1 VTKFGNTYYCYY
13 SVSTIGSQESDIGV
27 ATSNSLQPGTWQDR
41 GSIGIP
47 RSDRYNKIDP
57 YVYQEDESNPTY
69 FMFGSY
75 WTGIQQIEMS
85 SRRSLLN
92 WTRPDEDI
100 KNVIRNQTTDAAV
113 VEGAAQWKQDDW
125 YYIFYSV
132 GACCNIPPN
141 LVSPGNEYH
150 IAVCR
155 ADSITGPYY
164 DKDGKN
170 CLTENG
176 GTTILASHG
185 DIYAPGGQEVM
196 AHPDNDKTVLYYHY
210 GKSTRVASGEL
221 KVDKPQC
228 DRALDM
234 QQSSS
239 FLGSTISILLTGGP
253 WWCRAERLCWKT
265 SGRADERTS
274 ETMGVGHMIICHARG
289 FRSCNRR

>member
-27 ATSNSLQPGTWQDR
+27 ATSNSLQPGTWRDR

-57 YVYQEDESNPTY
+57 YVYQEDESSPTY

-185 DIYAPGGQEVM
+185 DIYAPGGQEVV
-196 AHPDNDKTVLYYHY
+196 AHPDNDKTVMYYHY

-234 QQSSS
+234 QRSSS
-239 FLGSTISILLTGGP
+239 FLGSTMSILLTGGP

-265 SGRADERTS
+265 SGRADERAS
-274 ETMGVGHMIICHARG
+274 ESMGVGHMIMCHARG
-289 FRSCNRR
+289 LRSCNRR

>member
-27 ATSNSLQPGTWQDR
+27 ATSNSLQPGTWRDR

-57 YVYQEDESNPTY
+57 YVYQEDESSPTY

-100 KNVIRNQTTDAAV
+100 KNVIRNQT
-113 VEGAAQWKQDDW
+113 
-125 YYIFYSV
+125 
-132 GACCNIPPN
+132 PPN

-196 AHPDNDKTVLYYHY
+196 AHPDNDKTVMYYHY

-221 KVDKPQC
+221 KADKPQC

-234 QQSSS
+234 QRSSS
-239 FLGSTISILLTGGP
+239 FLGSTMSILLTGGP

-274 ETMGVGHMIICHARG
+274 ELMGVGHMIICHARG